1 MPRSTASSTSTAA
14 SRRARRAG
22 NHKPPKSSRGAD
34 ADPALRSPLARVAE
48 KHGVEVVIKFLSTSA
63 RARAVTLDACR
74 CALERACDAS
84 ATRAKRVL
92 LALEIAFRDFTGA
105 MARYACPDVED
116 AGRRQLLKRVVGIE
130 TSRDD
135 DASTS
140 SVVLPGQDDTL
151 ASWLRATV
159 ASNGREGAGKDD
171 EVEDDASSVGTS
183 ATSRDLDGGGR
194 ADAGPIFGELYARC
208 QYANALLQAAM
219 RARALFDDV
228 DVAALKP
235 GTSMESARV
244 EWRRCASAFRAA
256 QCEGEAFLS
265 AMRGQSWIKG
275 ASLELSRAPEAD
287 RAAIEL
293 TLTHMRKRATIGL
306 TLALERWN
314 RLVQTYA
321 RDMRDNEGELAMKM
335 KQSLREFLRTY
346 DVTGV
351 DMSTKDIDDVER
363 IREHIELGGRVRE
376 FLLNAI
382 NEWHADFDID
392 DTSDITTFVVEKVD
406 GTVDRALKAFAV
418 RAESNERDAHLD
430 FTNHLL
436 LEASWAFRRARLVVA
451 DAAFGEDVAS
461 FDHARSAAATNALLV
476 GENLARLRA

>member
-63 RARAVTLDACR
+63 RARAVTLEACR

-84 ATRAKRVL
+84 ATRANRVL

-116 AGRRQLLKRVVGIE
+116 AGRRQLLERVVGVE

-135 DASTS
+135 GASTS

-171 EVEDDASSVGTS
+171 EVSKEEDDASSVGTS
-183 ATSRDLDGGGR
+183 ATSRDLDCGGR

-208 QYANALLQAAM
+208 QYANALLQAST
-219 RARALFDDV
+219 RARTLFDDV
-228 DVAALKP
+228 DLVALKP

-265 AMRGQSWIKG
+265 AVRGQSWIRG
-275 ASLELSRAPEAD
+275 ASLELSRAPEDD
-287 RAAIEL
+287 RAAIDL
-293 TLTHMRKRATIGL
+293 TLTHMQKRATIGL

-321 RDMRDNEGELAMKM
+321 RDMRDIEGELAMKM
-335 KQSLREFLRTY
+335 KKSLREFLRTY

-363 IREHIELGGRVRE
+363 VRERIELGGRVRE

-382 NEWHADFDID
+382 NDWNADVDVH
-392 DTSDITTFVVEKVD
+392 DITTVVVEKVD